1 MLHIIDESTVVTF
14 DGKTYPKY
22 GWAVILAGG
31 PGSGKGFSK
40 GSICIDAKSFDVD
53 ELKKQYQ
60 KASARPNTS
69 IYKNAPKHDWDM
81 KNSDDVSTLHNIV
94 ATGNGKGLNYGYD
107 KRSEYNFFNSNSNSA
122 DKLPN
127 VIFDITGDK
136 PQKIINKA
144 LTAKSLGY
152 KLSFVWIVTNRE
164 EAMIRNAGRDR
175 VVGDEIFHSKH
186 NTINSIMLDFITKE
200 AGKYFDEAW
209 VLFASNNHAGGT
221 KAEFDWL
228 KAHRTIKFDKV
239 GDKFIVKDA
248 DAKRILDTLGE
259 DEPNPRNPEKYM
271 KKDDVVNAISKY
283 DKYSQVRSYD
293 TKFKHEKL
301 ILRKPKR

>member
-1 MLHIIDESTVVTF
+1 
-14 DGKTYPKY
+14 
-22 GWAVILAGG
+22 
-31 PGSGKGFSK
+31 
-40 GSICIDAKSFDVD
+40 
-53 ELKKQYQ
+53 
-60 KASARPNTS
+60 
-69 IYKNAPKHDWDM
+69 
-81 KNSDDVSTLHNIV
+81 
-94 ATGNGKGLNYGYD
+94 
-107 KRSEYNFFNSNSNSA
+107 
-122 DKLPN
+122 
-127 VIFDITGDK
+127 
-136 PQKIINKA
+136 
-144 LTAKSLGY
+144 
-152 KLSFVWIVTNRE
+152 
-164 EAMIRNAGRDR
+164 
-175 VVGDEIFHSKH
+175 
-186 NTINSIMLDFITKE
+186 MLDFITKE

-283 DKYSQVRSYD
+283 DKYSPVRSYD

>member
-1 MLHIIDESTVVTF
+1 MLQIIDESTVVTF

-22 GWAVILAGG
+22 GWAVVLAGG

-53 ELKKQYQ
+53 ELKKQYR
-60 KASARPNTS
+60 KASARPETT

-107 KRSEYNFFNSNSNSA
+107 KRSEYNFFNNNIDNV

-127 VIFDITGDK
+127 IIFDITGDK

-152 KLSFVWIVTNRE
+152 KLSFVWVVTNRE

-186 NTINSIMLDFITKE
+186 NTINAIMLDFIRNE

-221 KAEFDWL
+221 KDELDWL
-228 KAHRTIKFDKV
+228 NEHRTIKFDKV
-239 GDKFIVKDA
+239 NNKFVINDA

-271 KKDDVVNAISKY
+271 KKDDVVNVVNKY
-283 DKYSQVRSYD
+283 DKYSPVRTYD
-293 TKFKHEKL
+293 TKFKQEKL
-301 ILRKPKR
+301 ILKKPKR